1 MRFLLAVIDTQ
12 SGTATGDEMAAI
24 DKFNQGLQDN
34 GHWIMAFGIESPKN
48 STLIDNRD
56 NAGLVEKNTIFND
69 EYVSGAWIIEA
80 ESRGQAE
87 ALAKA
92 GSLAC
97 NRKVEVRAFL

>member
-1 MRFLLAVIDTQ
+1 MRFLLAVIDNQT
-12 SGTATGDEMAAI
+12 GTATGDEMTAI
-24 DKFNQGLQDN
+24 DKFNEGLQAN

-48 STLIDNRD
+48 STLIDNRN
-56 NAGLVEKNTIFND
+56 NAGKAEKNTIFND

-80 ESRGQAE
+80 ESREQAE